1 MNKLTLFFG
10 LFCALLL
17 STSCEEQQRGFVT
30 PAKEYPEQR
39 AIDNDSLLNFLQT
52 RFYNYEEYNVAA
64 SDAHVTFTIDTIQG
78 ANANKIPLIDQ
89 VETITLQV
97 KDANS
102 VYHDHTAYVL
112 NIREG
117 KGLTSPTIADSV
129 YVTYK
134 GMLLNLSTFD
144 ERTLPV
150 WFESLGV
157 VKGFAALMPYIKKG
171 TYAYD
176 TDGTYAFDG
185 FGSAAIFMPSALGY
199 YNNTNSFPIIYSPLI
214 FAVDLYTYNT
224 TDHDGD
230 TVPTFLENIDN
241 DIYFDDD
248 SDGDGIVNYRDSDD
262 DNDGILTK
270 DEYDVDQ
277 NGIPDDT
284 DNDGTPDYL
293 DNN

>member
-10 LFCALLL
+10 LFCAILL

-30 PAKEYPEQR
+30 PANEYPEQR
-39 AIDNDSLLNFLQT
+39 AIDNDSLLSFLQT
-52 RFYNYEEYNVAA
+52 RFYNYDEYQTADSNEL
-64 SDAHVTFTIDTIQG
+64 VTFTIDSIQG
-78 ANANKIPLIDQ
+78 DNANKIPLIDQ
-89 VETITLQV
+89 VEEITLQV

-102 VYHDHTAYVL
+102 IYHDHTAYVL
-112 NIREG
+112 KIREG
-117 KGLTSPTIADSV
+117 TGTTSPTIADSIFV
-129 YVTYK
+129 SYK

-144 ERTLPV
+144 QRTAPI

-157 VKGFAALMPYIKKG
+157 VKGFAALMPYIKPG
-171 TYAYD
+171 TFTNNA
-176 TDGTYAFDG
+176 DGTFAFDG

-199 YNNTNSFPIIYSPLI
+199 YNDSRSLPIYSPLI

-230 TVPTFLENIDN
+230 TVPTFLEDVDN
-241 DIYFDDD
+241 DTYFDDD
-248 SDGDGIVNYRDSDD
+248 SDGDGLVNYIDSDD

-284 DNDGTPDYL
+284 DSDGIPDYL